1 MTKNNQKF
9 ILIFIVILLVFTSVM
24 AVFISMNI
32 KDNNNDDQ
40 NNNIPSNKPVINKEI
55 SRLNNDE
62 EYFAVQNA
70 INYFYTMI
78 HSSDKDETLSILD
91 NEFVNENGINKDNL
105 LEKFNLNNL
114 LISFI
119 SEEIYYNDNSNITY
133 YFIKGYIIESPVEEG
148 NISYSPNKYYLLIV
162 DMNNHFVIKP
172 LDNVDNLETY
182 AKSYDIKEVA
192 INNNTDFKKQET
204 SDKNRI
210 INYINNFVNLLYLDT
225 SKAYDMLD
233 DETKK
238 QYTNLDSFINDI
250 DNIYSKLFTN
260 FKALNKEENADN
272 IIYKAQNKDME
283 TISITEYYP
292 NDYKIGFKF
301 LEGV

>member
-9 ILIFIVILLVFTSVM
+9 ILIFIVILLVLTSVM
-24 AVFISMNI
+24 AVFINMNI

-40 NNNIPSNKPVINKEI
+40 NNNIPSNEPVINKEI

-62 EYFAVQNA
+62 EYFAVQKA
-70 INYFYTMI
+70 INDVFGLINNTNELLNYF
-78 HSSDKDETLSILD
+78 DEDFI
-91 NEFVNENGINKDNL
+91 NEN
-105 LEKFNLNNL
+105 NLNESNILNYLKVTQKNNL
-114 LISFI
+114 DFI
-119 SEEIYYNDNSNITY
+119 VEEIYYNDNSNITY
-133 YFIKGYIIESPVEEG
+133 YFTKCYSMEYEVGEDKV
-148 NISYSPNKYYLLIV
+148 SYSPNKYYLLIV
-162 DMNNHFVIKP
+162 DMNNHFVLKP